1 MRYVIAGFGKF
12 GRLAFDRIRST
23 QPDSSFIVVES
34 DPGKIQSLP
43 NCSMVNSDVTSFLLE
58 NESVLSEDIVIP
70 MVPFHLTA
78 AYVLAAGGCS
88 PTTLPSSIEARV
100 PNPYLLNENTVL
112 CTKAD
117 FMCPDDC
124 PEGETCTVTGLPRVP
139 LYEDLELLKSPD
151 WTTLIQRS
159 FQILPGVGGYPFQ
172 DLKNLVENIRPG
184 LNLIATACKCHGTVT
199 AVRSSL

>member
-12 GRLAFDRIRST
+12 GRLAYDRIGSA

-34 DPGKIQSLP
+34 DPGKIPSLP
-43 NCSMVNSDVTSFLLE
+43 NCSSINSDVTSFLLD
-58 NESVLSEDIVIP
+58 NESMLSEDIVIP

-78 AYVLAAGGCS
+78 TYVLAAGGHQ
-88 PTTLPSSIEARV
+88 TTALPPNIEARV
-100 PNPYLLNENTVL
+100 PNPYLLNENTIL

-139 LYEDLELLKSPD
+139 LYEELALLKSPD
-151 WTTLIQRS
+151 WTVFIQRS
-159 FQILPGVGGYPFQ
+159 FQILPGVGGYPFR
-172 DLKNLVENIRPG
+172 DLKNLMEKIRPG

-199 AVRSSL
+199 AVKTRS